1 LTVLRSTTN
10 IYTKNSGKSVNIYT
24 VVRCQMSTSWPSRCP
39 SCDQSLL
46 PCWKVWHDVSGV
58 SFTYSVTDTGI
69 GCECNVNV
77 CVLGSDLM
85 WLQRILMSNS
95 WPSRCP
101 SCDQPLLPCWK
112 VWTWCFWQVFGRDGW
127 GLVARWEF
135 FFHVMVGGDGG
146 VVGPKELVGWVGT
159 VTDVWTY
166 TPPTPH
172 FTEVEAQFFTTC
184 RNILMRLKHSFL
196 PRVEIFW
203 WTLQNLFTTR
213 CFLKEQSVHVHV
225 VRFENFFDKENW
237 KTRPGSGRRTPALQF
252 VENSYG
258 FVGVYY
264 ESIKWEVKT
273 RPVYECP
280 VRERFLFFIRFFL

>member
-1 LTVLRSTTN
+1 MCGSDSEDRER
-10 IYTKNSGKSVNIYT
+10 G
-24 VVRCQMSTSWPSRCP
+24 
-39 SCDQSLL
+39 
-46 PCWKVWHDVSGV
+46 
-58 SFTYSVTDTGI
+58 
-69 GCECNVNV
+69 V

-85 WLQRILMSNS
+85 WLQHILMSNS

-112 VWTWCFWQVFGRDGW
+112 VWTWCFWQVFGR
-127 GLVARWEF
+127 
-135 FFHVMVGGDGG
+135 

-184 RNILMRLKHSFL
+184 RNILMRLKYSFL

-237 KTRPGSGRRTPALQF
+237 KTRVFIFQNTYFTRPVCPGSGRRTPALQF

-264 ESIKWEVKT
+264 ETPWIHYKESH
-273 RPVYECP
+273 
-280 VRERFLFFIRFFL
+280 